1 MSEKLQKDF
10 LEMLNQCQGIVMKVC
25 LCFTDRQ
32 PANIDDLYQDIVSE
46 LWTSYPRFRQESKP
60 STWVYAVALNTA
72 LMRHRS
78 RKRMPQ
84 FVELTPGMCENIADT
99 GGDKLVERLY
109 QLIGRLDP
117 RDQTLLFLYLDKVSQ
132 RDIAQMLHTSE
143 DTINQRVNRL
153 KKKLKKMNEHEP

>member
-1 MSEKLQKDF
+1 MSERLQKDF

-72 LMRHRS
+72 LMRHRPP
-78 RKRMPQ
+78 RPQ
-84 FVELTPGMCENIADT
+84 GPDAPLPLPRQGVATRHRADAPH
-99 GGDKLVERLY
+99 L
-109 QLIGRLDP
+109 
-117 RDQTLLFLYLDKVSQ
+117 
-132 RDIAQMLHTSE
+132 
-143 DTINQRVNRL
+143 
-153 KKKLKKMNEHEP
+153 